1 MKAALVLALA
11 AGLSLVLAGCGYH
24 VAGKDTTLPTDLHTL
39 AIPMF
44 SNATQVYHVEQD
56 LTSAVV
62 REFIT
67 RTHYQ
72 VVNREDRSADATLHA
87 TVLTAYV
94 SPLTFDTRTNR
105 VATVLVQVGVHV
117 TLTDKKGKVLYDNPS
132 YLFREQYQ
140 ESSSLSEFFQEE
152 SPAVQRLSRDFARA
166 MVSDVL
172 ENY

>member
-1 MKAALVLALA
+1 VRPRLGLALA
-11 AGLSLVLAGCGYH
+11 LGVSLMLAGCGYH
-24 VAGKDTTLPTDLHTL
+24 VSGKDNKLPTDLRTL
-39 AIPMF
+39 AIPAF
-44 SNATQVYHVEQD
+44 TNGSQVYRVEQD

-72 VVNREDRSADATLHA
+72 IINRQDRSADATLQG
-87 TVLTAYV
+87 TVLAASV
-94 SPLTFDTRTNR
+94 FPLTFDTRTNR

-140 ESSSLSEFFQEE
+140 ESSSLATFFQEE
-152 SPAVQRLSRDFARA
+152 SPALERLSRDFARSL
-166 MVSDVL
+166 VSDVL

>member
-1 MKAALVLALA
+1 MRPRLGLALA
-11 AGLSLVLAGCGYH
+11 LGVSLMLAGCGYH
-24 VAGKDTTLPTDLHTL
+24 VSGKDNKLPTDLRTL
-39 AIPMF
+39 AIPAF
-44 SNATQVYHVEQD
+44 TNGSQVYRVEQD

-72 VVNREDRSADATLHA
+72 IVNRQDRSADATLQG
-87 TVLTAYV
+87 TVLAASV
-94 SPLTFDTRTNR
+94 FPLTFDTRTNR

-140 ESSSLSEFFQEE
+140 ESSSLATFFQEE
-152 SPAVQRLSRDFARA
+152 SPALERLSRDFARSL
-166 MVSDVL
+166 VSDVL

>member
-1 MKAALVLALA
+1 MRPRLGLALA
-11 AGLSLVLAGCGYH
+11 LGVSLMLAGCGYH
-24 VAGKDTTLPTDLHTL
+24 VSGKDNKLPTDLRTL
-39 AIPMF
+39 AIPAF
-44 SNATQVYHVEQD
+44 TNGSQVYRVEQD

-72 VVNREDRSADATLHA
+72 IINRQDRSADATLQG
-87 TVLTAYV
+87 TVLAASV
-94 SPLTFDTRTNR
+94 FPLTFDTRTNR

-140 ESSSLSEFFQEE
+140 ESSSLATFFQEE
-152 SPAVQRLSRDFARA
+152 SPALERLSRDFARSL
-166 MVSDVL
+166 VSDVL

>member
-1 MKAALVLALA
+1 LVLAL
-11 AGLSLVLAGCGYH
+11 GVSLMLAGCGYH
-24 VAGKDTTLPTDLHTL
+24 VSGKDNKLPTDLRTL
-39 AIPMF
+39 AIPAF
-44 SNATQVYHVEQD
+44 TNGSQVYRVEQD

-72 VVNREDRSADATLHA
+72 IINRQDRSADATLQG
-87 TVLTAYV
+87 TVLAASV
-94 SPLTFDTRTNR
+94 FPLTFDTRTNR

-140 ESSSLSEFFQEE
+140 ESSSLATFFQEE
-152 SPAVQRLSRDFARA
+152 SPALERLSRDFARSL
-166 MVSDVL
+166 VSDVL

>member
-1 MKAALVLALA
+1 MKPALGLVLAL
-11 AGLSLVLAGCGYH
+11 GLSLGLSACGYH
-24 VAGKDTTLPTDLHTL
+24 VAGKATVLPTDLHTL

-44 SNATQVYHVEQD
+44 GNTTRVYRVEQG
-56 LTSAVV
+56 LTAAVV

-67 RTHYQ
+67 RTHYH
-72 VVNREDRSADATLHA
+72 VINRQDPSADATLNA
-87 TVLTAYV
+87 TVLSAFI

-105 VATVLVQVGVHV
+105 VATVLVQVGIHV

-152 SPAVQRLSRDFARA
+152 SPALQRLSRDFARA
-166 MVSDVL
+166 LVSDVL
-172 ENY
+172 ETY